1 VLRLV
6 QVITDART
14 ALADLEAGTLSPD
27 DAARVA
33 EEIGRLENA
42 AAAARVKLA
51 ARAAQ
56 GSAHRRRGFTD
67 PATWM
72 AATTGSTLRE
82 ARLDLEAAALV
93 ERCPETSDA
102 LALGEVSL
110 AQAATIA
117 RAEAEVPGC
126 EEELLAVARG
136 GTLSAVRKVATNL
149 RLEAMDRDELHEKQ
163 REARHCSHWRD
174 DLGMIRISA
183 SLTPDVGVPLLERL
197 DRETKRRWR
206 ESKRG
211 NLVTESYTTLAAD
224 VFAELLGGL
233 PASGPIPVFGTIVI
247 DWPALVRGHLHPG
260 ERSHIMGGGPI
271 PPTVAQAMLEHAF
284 LKAVLTDGIE
294 VKRVVHF
301 GRHIPAELRTA
312 LELGPPPEFAGLTC
326 SEVGCERRY
335 GLEWD
340 HVLPVASGGPTSFD
354 NLRPTCGPHHAAK
367 TARDRASGLL
377 GAQREAGSDPGETAD
392 DEDDTPAGRDAS
404 ERGPP
409 AD

>member
-1 VLRLV
+1 MLRVV
-6 QVITDART
+6 QVITDARA
-14 ALADLEAGTLSPD
+14 ALADLEAGTFSPG
-27 DAARVA
+27 DAARLA
-33 EEIGRLENA
+33 EEIARLENA
-42 AAAARVKLA
+42 AAAARVKMA

-56 GSAHRRRGFTD
+56 GSAHRWRGFTD

-72 AATTGSTLRE
+72 AATTGATLRE
-82 ARLDLEAAALV
+82 ARLELEAVALV
-93 ERCPETSDA
+93 EQCPETSDA
-102 LALGEVSL
+102 LASGEVSL
-110 AQAATIA
+110 AQAGTIA
-117 RAEAEVPGC
+117 RAEAEAPGC

-136 GTLSAVRKVATNL
+136 GTLSAVRRVATSR

-211 NLVTESYTTLAAD
+211 GFATEPYRTLAAD
-224 VFAELLGGL
+224 VFAELLGGS
-233 PASGPIPVFGTIVI
+233 PPSGPVQVFGTVVI
-247 DWPALVRGHLHPG
+247 DWPALLRGHLHPG
-260 ERSHIMGGGPI
+260 ERSHIVGGGPI
-271 PPTVAQAMLEHAF
+271 PPTVAKAMLEHAF
-284 LKAVLTDGIE
+284 LKVVLTDGVE
-294 VKRVVHF
+294 VQRVVHF

-326 SEVGCERRY
+326 SEVGCDRRY

-340 HVLPVASGGPTSFD
+340 HVVPIASGGPTSLD
-354 NLRPTCGPHHAAK
+354 NLRPKCGPHHAAK

-377 GAQREAGSDPGETAD
+377 GPMYEAESDH
-392 DEDDTPAGRDAS
+392 DEVGGDEGAAGRDS
-404 ERGPP
+404 PERGPP
-409 AD
+409 RS